1 MKTKE
6 NTGTHEKQMKNKE
19 EQRKI
24 NENSTQ
30 FSDEELDVELQVFV
44 KSITYVTRMKHFYL
58 TENKWQETM

>member
-1 MKTKE
+1 MLIL
-6 NTGTHEKQMKNKE
+6 E

-58 TENKWQETM
+58 TENKWQEAI